1 MKRART
7 AIAVAASAAAV
18 AIALAG
24 CAPAAP
30 AEEVK
35 LSFLTFTSPN
45 VTKEMWE
52 SAVADIEE
60 ANPNITVELLYFP
73 TLDRQGYAKQLLASG
88 QLPDIIWDVQLTDFV
103 DAGALLPYEP
113 SDLEGLNIPE
123 GFNAVDGKQYS
134 LSNGAFIYPGLY
146 YNPDAFDAAGVSVPT
161 TWDELLD
168 AAVTLKANGTTPFL
182 LSGGSDTWSTGFLM
196 NSLISSDVLGKD
208 PNWMIE
214 RKAGNV
220 AFSDPEF
227 LSVVEKFVEIRD
239 AGFINSDALSINYSQ
254 ANAAWATGDYA
265 MWPMGGWGGGVKSD
279 VFTPGVFA
287 MPTDDGSK
295 ILPTV
300 FGPSL
305 FISAATKHPVE
316 ARKVAVALA
325 SLKPLQESQML
336 NDAQFPVVD
345 GVTPPDGTTQATLD
359 GLKIY
364 EDDNYTQVYGF
375 PNTLSGDDAPPSGWI
390 GEFDK
395 AMQALVGGGTA
406 ADFVKALDDA
416 WSTLSK

>member
-7 AIAVAASAAAV
+7 AIAIAASAAAV

>member
-35 LSFLTFTSPN
+35 LSFLTFISPN

-123 GFNAVDGKQYS
+123 GLNAVDGKQYS

-168 AAVTLKANGTTPFL
+168 AAAALKANGTTPFL
-182 LSGGSDTWSTGFLM
+182 ISGGSDTWSTGFLM

-316 ARKVAVALA
+316 ARKVAVTLA
-325 SLKPLQESQML
+325 SLKLLQESQML

-364 EDDNYTQVYGF
+364 EDDSYTQVFGF

-390 GEFDK
+390 GEFDR
-395 AMQALVGGGTA
+395 AMQALVGGDTA